1 MMCGSVKILAT
12 AIASMGIAA
21 VGCGNGNPAGTSSEG
36 GANHSATKEAAEGVI
51 RDCFNNHAYAHRF
64 QGATHYISVNGLA
77 EDYDTHT
84 NVIARGCAAIKN
96 DPQCE
101 TKLKSYMFQDHQT
114 CINSSLSSVVNDNQ
128 KISYGFNFD
137 LNGAVQ
143 TNVRSKVDVSTANG
157 KHLEFTPIP

>member
-1 MMCGSVKILAT
+1 MMCRNVKILAT

-36 GANHSATKEAAEGVI
+36 GANHSAAKEAAEGVI
-51 RDCFNNHAYAHRF
+51 RDCFNNHAYAHRV
-64 QGATHYISVNGLA
+64 QAANHYLSGSGLA
-77 EDYDTHT
+77 EDYDTRG
-84 NVIARGCAAIKN
+84 NVVARGCAAINN

-114 CINSSLSSVVNDNQ
+114 CIREALFPIASDNQ

-143 TNVRSKVDVSTANG
+143 TNVRSKVDVSTANIVI
-157 KHLEFTPIP
+157 LF